1 MNLFNARFKEP
12 TPAKIGQVLLTRGG
26 GKVPQRAQAA
36 LGDSEVQ
43 YQNFQI
49 PTKIICL
56 DQKKILRKM
65 ANNIF

>member
-12 TPAKIGQVLLTRGG
+12 TPAKIGQVLLTRGAV
-26 GKVPQRAQAA
+26 KVPLRARAA
-36 LGDSEVQ
+36 LGDSEAQ

-49 PTKIICL
+49 STKSICL

-65 ANNIF
+65 TNNIF